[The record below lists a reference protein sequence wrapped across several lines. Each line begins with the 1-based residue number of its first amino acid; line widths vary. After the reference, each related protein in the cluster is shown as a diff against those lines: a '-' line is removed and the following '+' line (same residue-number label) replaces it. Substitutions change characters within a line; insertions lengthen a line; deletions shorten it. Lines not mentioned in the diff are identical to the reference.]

1 MHNSYFST
9 NENLLDQAVNSYWRR
24 RDGVIAARKA
34 AAKAKEDE
42 AGTPFEM
49 TEEEAQRFEDKV
61 ERGSGDDCD
70 LWVAGKFLDGY
81 GRFKLRGK
89 SKRAHIVSWQN
100 ANGRLANPSRSM
112 VIAHI
117 CETESCVKPSHLDEQ
132 TQQQNML
139 YADSSLPAIL
149 RARTHCPKGH
159 ELIEG
164 NCKPTQWAQGHRV
177 CQVCHLA
184 KIRKLNALT
193 KAAREALGITQVEY
207 TRLYGEGRAAAIAI
221 ANDPGCELEH
231 RKKQAE

>member
-1 MHNSYFST
+1 MHNSFFST
-9 NENLLDQAVNSYWRR
+9 NDHLLDQAVNSYWRR
-24 RDGVIAARKA
+24 RDGVIARRKA
-34 AAKAKEDE
+34 AKEEEAKVEDNS
-42 AGTPFEM
+42 FEL
-49 TEEEAQRFEDKV
+49 TDKEAQRFNVKV
-61 ERGSGDDCD
+61 RQGEGDECD
-70 LWVAGKFLDGY
+70 VWIGGKFSQGY
-81 GRFKLRGK
+81 GRFSLRGRNR
-89 SKRAHIVSWQN
+89 RAHIISWQH

-112 VIAHI
+112 VIAHL

-132 TQQQNML
+132 TQQQNAL
-139 YADSSLPAIL
+139 YADSSIPAMH
-149 RARTHCPKGH
+149 RAKTHCPKGH

-207 TRLYGEGRAAAIAI
+207 ALLYGWGQAAAIAI

-231 RKKQAE
+231 RKK